1 MGVCQGAACHAAMDV
16 RKRVG
21 ANIQELRRANG
32 LSQEELA
39 HRAELH
45 QTYLSGVE
53 RGRRNPS
60 LLVLNRIAAALG
72 ADVEDLV
79 ARGE

>member
-1 MGVCQGAACHAAMDV
+1 MDV
-16 RKRVG
+16 RVRVG
-21 ANIQELRRANG
+21 LNVQGLRRDQG

-39 HRAELH
+39 HRANVH

-60 LLVLNRIAAALG
+60 VMVLARIAEALG
-72 ADVEDLV
+72 ADVEDLT
-79 ARGE
+79 RKR

>member
-1 MGVCQGAACHAAMDV
+1 MDV
-16 RKRVG
+16 RVRVG
-21 ANIQELRRANG
+21 RNLQARRRELG

-39 HRAELH
+39 HRAEVH

-60 LLVLNRIAAALG
+60 VVVLQRIAVALSC
-72 ADVEDLV
+72 DIEDLT
-79 ARGE
+79 RKL

>member
-1 MGVCQGAACHAAMDV
+1 MDI

-21 ANIQELRRANG
+21 LNLQRLRRDKE

-39 HRAELH
+39 HRADVH

-53 RGRRNPS
+53 GGKRNPS
-60 LLVLNRIAAALG
+60 IRVLERIAKGLG
-72 ADVEDLV
+72 VDVEDLC
-79 ARGE
+79 RRRPGR